1 MYLPSQDELNLLYIE
16 RDRVCCFSNGL
27 FASSTEFYEQPS
39 NFALVLDFTNG
50 GVPVNQEKNGACCF
64 APFDPF
70 NHSTG
75 FPIKPLNWGFFM
87 SDTNCVADPVA

>member
-50 GVPVNQEKNGACCF
+50 GVPVNQEKNGGLLF
-64 APFDPF
+64 R
-70 NHSTG
+70 
-75 FPIKPLNWGFFM
+75 PIRSF
-87 SDTNCVADPVA
+87 